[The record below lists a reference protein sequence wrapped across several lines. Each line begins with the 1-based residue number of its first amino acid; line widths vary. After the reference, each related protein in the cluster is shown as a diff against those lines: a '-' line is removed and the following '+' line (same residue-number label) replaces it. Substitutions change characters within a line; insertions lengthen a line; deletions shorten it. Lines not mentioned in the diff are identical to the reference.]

1 MKFEE
6 ALPKMRDEGRI
17 VARNDMTYKLED
29 GTLWGQR
36 KDKNDGKWYRVAFT
50 GAALL
55 EGSWTLLPIKVKKWQ
70 WVFGSDVE
78 GESLPRLYL
87 TEERAEAY
95 RIEYEYD
102 WMEPIDHTMI
112 EEEE

>member
-6 ALPKMRDEGRI
+6 VLPKMRDVGRVGI
-17 VARNDMTYKLED
+17 WNGHRHKFVDGMLQWEED
-29 GTLWGQR
+29 CPWPFIHYS
-36 KDKNDGKWYRVAFT
+36 GKAFT
-50 GAALL
+50 SDDWVL
-55 EGSWTLLPIKVKKWQ
+55 EPIKVKKWQ

>member
-17 VARNDMTYKLED
+17 GV
-29 GTLWGQR
+29 R
-36 KDKNDGKWYRVAFT
+36 KERRHKFEKGVFVMEYPLGGWSEVYI
-50 GAALL
+50 GAPSLTKDD
-55 EGSWTLLPIKVKKWQ
+55 WTIEPIKVKKWQ

-102 WMEPIDHTMI
+102 WMEPIDHTMS

>member
-6 ALPKMRDEGRI
+6 VLPKMRDEGRVGI
-17 VARNDMTYKLED
+17 WINRRHKFIDGVLHWEEKDHWSFITYSGE
-29 GTLWGQR
+29 
-36 KDKNDGKWYRVAFT
+36 AFT
-50 GAALL
+50 SD
-55 EGSWTLLPIKVKKWQ
+55 SWTLEPIKVKKWQ

-78 GESLPRLYL
+78 GESLPRIYL